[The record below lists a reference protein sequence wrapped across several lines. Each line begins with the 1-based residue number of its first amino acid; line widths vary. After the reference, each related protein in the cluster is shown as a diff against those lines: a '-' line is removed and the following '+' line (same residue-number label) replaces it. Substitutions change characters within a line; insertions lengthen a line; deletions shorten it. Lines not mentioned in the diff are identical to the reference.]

1 MAELFDLLLRTATE
15 LFDLLLHA
23 DVYLQQLVATYGAW
37 IYAILFAI
45 VFAETGLVVTP
56 FLPGDSLLFAAGAL
70 AGGGTLNP
78 GLTAVLLVVAAI
90 AGDAVNYSVGRI
102 SGTRIIHLSR
112 TNPRWGRWVKPEY
125 IERAHE
131 FFERQGGKA
140 IVLARFV
147 PIVRTFVPFVAG
159 VAEMSYPAFALYNV
173 TGALAWVAVC
183 VGAGYLFGQV
193 PIVRENFSLVAIG
206 IVFVSLL
213 PMLFE
218 YLRHRRATQP
228 PPTTNR

>member
-1 MAELFDLLLRTATE
+1 
-15 LFDLLLHA
+15 
-23 DVYLQQLVATYGAW
+23 
-37 IYAILFAI
+37 
-45 VFAETGLVVTP
+45 
-56 FLPGDSLLFAAGAL
+56 
-70 AGGGTLNP
+70 
-78 GLTAVLLVVAAI
+78 
-90 AGDAVNYSVGRI
+90 VNYSVGRV
-102 SGTRIIHLSR
+102 SGARIIHLSR
-112 TNPRWGRWVKPEY
+112 TNPRWGRWVKPDY
-125 IERAHE
+125 IARAHE

-173 TGALAWVAVC
+173 TGALGWVAVC

-218 YLRHRRATQP
+218 YLRHRAATHQP
-228 PPTTNR
+228 PATNHQPPTTNQRFP

>member
-1 MAELFDLLLRTATE
+1 VFTQLV
-15 LFDLLLHA
+15 DLLLHA

-37 IYAILFAI
+37 IYGILFAI

-70 AGGGTLNP
+70 AGNGTLNP
-78 GLTAVLLVVAAI
+78 TVTVILLIVAAI
-90 AGDAVNYSVGRI
+90 AGDAVNYSIGRAA
-102 SGTRIIHLSR
+102 GTRIIQR
-112 TNPRWGRWVKPEY
+112 ARVDPKWGRWIRPEY
-125 IERAHE
+125 VDRAHE

-173 TGALAWVAVC
+173 TGAIAWVAVC

-193 PIVRENFSLVAIG
+193 PIVRDNFSIVALG

-213 PMLFE
+213 PMLIE
-218 YLRHRRATQP
+218 YLRHRNTSRASRP
-228 PPTTNR
+228 

>member
-1 MAELFDLLLRTATE
+1 MLTQLV
-15 LFDLLLHA
+15 DLLLHS
-23 DVYLQQLVATYGAW
+23 DVYLQQLVATYGTW
-37 IYAILFAI
+37 VYAILFAI

-70 AGGGTLNP
+70 AGSGALNP
-78 GLTAVLLVVAAI
+78 TLTVILLVAAAI
-90 AGDAVNYSVGRI
+90 SGDALNYSIGRAA
-102 SGTRIIHLSR
+102 GTRIIQRSR
-112 TNPRWGRWVKPEY
+112 VDPRWGRWIKPAY
-125 IERAHE
+125 VDRAHE

-173 TGALAWVAVC
+173 TGAVGWVAVC

-193 PIVRENFSLVAIG
+193 PIVRENFSLVALG

-213 PMLFE
+213 PMLVE
-218 YLRHRRATQP
+218 YVRHRSRTRGGRP
-228 PPTTNR
+228 